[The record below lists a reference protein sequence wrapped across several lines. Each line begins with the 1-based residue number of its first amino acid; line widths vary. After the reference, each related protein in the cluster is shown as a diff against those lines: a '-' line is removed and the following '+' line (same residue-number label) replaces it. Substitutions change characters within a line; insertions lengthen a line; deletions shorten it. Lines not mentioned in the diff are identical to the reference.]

1 MSKKKIIKRKRYVV
15 EQKRKSNVAKNN
27 NNIVIRIDN
36 NSNSKK
42 TSKRRRQLSK
52 PKIQHIPVIRQY
64 TDIGNYTQE
73 ILNRNNAVLQD
84 LKIKKDETEAKST
97 SRLPTS
103 TAVPATAPSAVPAT
117 VPSAMPSIIMPTPS
131 VVSSARQPFLTAV
144 STRRLGESTPVK
156 SLFQPES
163 SPRSPFMDSLATAKF
178 GETPTDTFLKT
189 QLRRK
194 LLANPIKEEK
204 EINDD
209 IKSIISNDVVEGKKT
224 MNFRGARPLDDL
236 ILKPIPELKGILK
249 RTKNPEKINAYQE
262 AIEVKKGMEDILKNE
277 KK

>member
-103 TAVPATAPSAVPAT
+103 STAAPSAVPAT
-117 VPSAMPSIIMPTPS
+117 VPSIIMPTPS

-163 SPRSPFMDSLATAKF
+163 SPRSPFMESLATAKF

-194 LLANPIKEEK
+194 LLANPSIKEEK

-209 IKSIISNDVVEGKKT
+209 IKSIISNEVVEGKKT
-224 MNFRGARPLDDL
+224 MNFRGGRPLDDL
-236 ILKPIPELKGILK
+236 ILKPIPALEGILK